1 MEPEAIKETPRL
13 SYSIAHIL
21 NTKTPAHAYSAH
33 RLLGGEGTA
42 DTKAMSAG
50 RLMERF
56 VLGTGIEGLAIVD
69 AANWQTKIA
78 KEARDNAI
86 ANGLEPVLMD
96 KLQEAKANS
105 EIILRRFREKG
116 IELHRDL
123 LAKEGIEVFTQLKLT
138 WTSAEGVEC
147 SGVLDR
153 LILNHKTGY
162 ADIQDLKTS
171 SDLSTKALQRSVFN
185 YGYHIQANSYEEAV
199 GICYPAFLGRI
210 RTNFLFCET
219 ETPFCV
225 RVMPLAGSMNELGRR
240 AWDEAKTT
248 WKTCTESGE
257 WPGYSDERIEA
268 TAWMLAEAL
277 DAQLAGG
284 DFETVQ
290 LLGGI
295 K

>member
-21 NTKTPAHAYSAH
+21 NTKTPAHAFSAH

-69 AANWQTKIA
+69 ASNWQTKVA

-116 IELHRDL
+116 IELHKDL
-123 LAKEGIEVFTQLKLT
+123 LAKEGIEVFTQLKLI

-147 SGVLDR
+147 SAVLDR
-153 LILNHKTGY
+153 LILNRKTGY
-162 ADIQDLKTS
+162 ADIQDLKTTS
-171 SDLSTKALQRSVFN
+171 NASDDSLQKSVYNF
-185 YGYHIQANSYEEAV
+185 GYHIQANAYAEAV
-199 GICYPAFLGRI
+199 GICYPEFLGRI
-210 RTNFLFCET
+210 RVSFLFCET
-219 ETPFCV
+219 DSPFVV
-225 RVMPLAGSMNELGRR
+225 RVLSLAGSMNELGRR
-240 AWDEAKTT
+240 AWEEAKFA
-248 WKTCTESGE
+248 WKTCVESGE
-257 WPGYSDERIEA
+257 WPGYPDGRIEA
-268 TAWMLAEAL
+268 TAWMLSKSLEANL
-277 DAQLAGG
+277 EGG
-284 DFETVQ
+284 DFEVVQ
-290 LLGGI
+290 ELGGL